1 MADTRE
7 APQLPETAVGGTGS
21 IAKAQEA
28 LIGLMGPDE
37 DIPKKKEATPAEE
50 VESTEESQDEP
61 LEAESEDDSEEYE
74 EESEE
79 FDEES
84 EEEEE
89 PDSYTVRVNGA
100 DHEVSLG
107 ELVKGYSRQSD
118 YTKKT
123 QEIAEE
129 RGHMEKALEMAR
141 SEVGQIQQEREE
153 YVASLQNVIDNSNE
167 HLQQF
172 MNVDWERLK
181 EESPIEYVTLREDYR
196 DAQDRVQAMFQQQE
210 MVRAKQQEDAE
221 KHHQT
226 VVASEHQKLAD
237 KLPDWND
244 QTKRQKIGTQ
254 LRDYATGLGYSPQ
267 EVGSLVD
274 HRSLL
279 VLRKAMLYDKANP
292 SKVASKKLRNKPKVV
307 SSGSIRDKSS
317 SSKATR
323 RKQMERLQGS
333 GRIDD
338 ASTLLEDFIDI

>member
-7 APQLPETAVGGTGS
+7 APQLPETAPQAPGS
-21 IAKAQEA
+21 IAEAHEA
-28 LIGLMGPDE
+28 LVGLMGSDE
-37 DIPKKKEATPAEE
+37 DNPKKKEATPTEE
-50 VESTEESQDEP
+50 EESTEETQDEP

-84 EEEEE
+84 EDGEE
-89 PDSYTVRVNGA
+89 PDVYTVRVNGA
-100 DHEVSLG
+100 DHEVSLD

-129 RGHMEKALEMAR
+129 RNHMEEALEMAR

-210 MVRAKQQEDAE
+210 MVRARQADDAAKQ
-221 KHHQT
+221 HQT
-226 VVASEHQKLAD
+226 VVASEHQKLAA
-237 KLPDWND
+237 KLPDWKD
-244 QTKRQKIGTQ
+244 QAKRQKIGTQ
-254 LRDYATGLGYSPQ
+254 LRDYATSLGYSPQ

-307 SSGSIRDKSS
+307 SSGAIRDKSS

-323 RKQMERLQGS
+323 RKQMERLRETGHVN
-333 GRIDD
+333 D
-338 ASTLLEDFIDI
+338 AASLFEDFVDI

>member
-1 MADTRE
+1 MADTHE
-7 APQLPETAVGGTGS
+7 APQLPETVVGGAGS

-28 LIGLMGPDE
+28 LIGLMGTDE
-37 DIPKKKEATPAEE
+37 DIPEEKEATPAEE

-61 LEAESEDDSEEYE
+61 LEAESEDDSEE
-74 EESEE
+74 ESEE

-84 EEEEE
+84 EEGEE

-100 DHEVSLG
+100 DHEVSLE

-129 RGHMEKALEMAR
+129 RNHMEEALEMAR
-141 SEVGQIQQEREE
+141 SEIGQIQQEREE

-210 MVRAKQQEDAE
+210 MVRAKQAEDAA
-221 KHHQT
+221 KQHQN
-226 VVASEHQKLAD
+226 VVVSEHKKLAE
-237 KLPDWND
+237 KLPDWKD
-244 QTKRQKIGTQ
+244 EAKRQKIGTQ
-254 LRDYATGLGYSPQ
+254 LRDYATSLGYSTQ

-317 SSKATR
+317 NSKAAR

-333 GRIDD
+333 GHIHD
-338 ASTLLEDFIDI
+338 ATKLLEDFIDT